1 MLKIIQINLNDYCSI
16 KNNTTNIQKLLN
28 SEFDIISIS
37 EIWNYN
43 LHKLQ
48 NTENYELFSPL
59 ALKNIS
65 FKQITTAL
73 LIKKS
78 IVTEYN
84 LKQVQPFLSENPLQ
98 YRNCYLTGS
107 NVEICSVYIPT
118 GSPKQRN
125 KEIALKKITNFFSDN
140 KVRIL
145 LGDTNCDTERFFD
158 YYQRDF
164 SSRHNWNNLHNIWEA
179 VISKYS
185 AWNIAEISKGNK
197 ITLPKCGTH
206 IDHILTNQ
214 RVIEAIHENF
224 IGSDHKAVIALI
236 LLKE

>member
-28 SEFDIISIS
+28 SDFDIISIS

-48 NTENYELFSPL
+48 HTETYELYSPL

-78 IVTEYN
+78 LVSKYN
-84 LKQVQPFLSENPLQ
+84 LKQAQPFLSENPLQ
-98 YRNCYLTGS
+98 YRNCYITGS
-107 NVEICSVYIPT
+107 NIEICSVYIPT
-118 GSPKQRN
+118 GSPNQRN
-125 KEIALKKITNFFSDN
+125 KEIALKRITNFFSDN

-145 LGDTNCDTERFFD
+145 LGDTNCDTERFFG

-164 SSRHNWNNLHNIWEA
+164 SSRHNWNNLSNIWKN
-179 VISKYS
+179 VIDTYS

-214 RVIEAIHENF
+214 RVIEAIHENL
-224 IGSDHKAVIALI
+224 IESDHKAVIAI
-236 LLKE
+236 IKE

>member
-1 MLKIIQINLNDYCSI
+1 MAK
-16 KNNTTNIQKLLN
+16 
-28 SEFDIISIS
+28 
-37 EIWNYN
+37 
-43 LHKLQ
+43 
-48 NTENYELFSPL
+48 
-59 ALKNIS
+59 
-65 FKQITTAL
+65 
-73 LIKKS
+73 
-78 IVTEYN
+78 YN
-84 LKQVQPFLSENPLQ
+84 LKQAQPFLSEYPLQ

-118 GSPKQRN
+118 GSPNQRN
-125 KEIALKKITNFFSDN
+125 KEIALKRITNFFSDN

-158 YYQRDF
+158 YYKREF
-164 SSRHNWNNLHNIWEA
+164 SSRHNWNNLRNIWKN
-179 VISKYS
+179 VIDTYS

-224 IGSDHKAVIALI
+224 IESDHKAVIAI
-236 LLKE
+236 IKE